1 MYLFGW
7 KNTVVDEQLDKS
19 CGRKCAVCIWYFA
32 VCILYL
38 LFLLY
43 GSALTSG
50 YIRGVVVQGKL
61 SHAKGYLH
69 TNQPACPSVPNPLF

>member
-1 MYLFGW
+1 M
-7 KNTVVDEQLDKS
+7 VDEQLDKS
-19 CGRKCAVCIWYFA
+19 CSRKCAVCILYFA

-43 GSALTSG
+43 GSVLTSG
-50 YIRGVVVQGKL
+50 HIRGVVVQAKL